1 MLLHA
6 EEEDLEG
13 DDEDRRYLSVH
24 ESGCGCEVKVTQD
37 PKPGEGGNAPPRCCC
52 GMEMK
57 KVSFLEGMIMR
68 NKTGTEY
75 RRVSPGLGKPSTTM
89 KMQEGKM
96 GYLLLWLVGVPIP
109 ILLLIFLLRG
119 CN

>member
-1 MLLHA
+1 
-6 EEEDLEG
+6 
-13 DDEDRRYLSVH
+13 
-24 ESGCGCEVKVTQD
+24 
-37 PKPGEGGNAPPRCCC
+37 
-52 GMEMK
+52 
-57 KVSFLEGMIMR
+57 MR
-68 NKTGTEY
+68 DKTGTEY
-75 RRVSPGLGKPSTTM
+75 QHVSRGLRQHSTTM